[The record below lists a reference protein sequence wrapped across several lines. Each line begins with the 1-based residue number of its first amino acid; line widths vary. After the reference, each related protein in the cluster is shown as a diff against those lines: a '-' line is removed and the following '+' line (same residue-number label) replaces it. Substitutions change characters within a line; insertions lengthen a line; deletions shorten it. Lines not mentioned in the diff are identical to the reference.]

1 MSFAKVMQVALR
13 LPTRTLFSGEVI
25 KLYAVAENGAF
36 AMLPNHIDFVSALVP
51 SVMVLTNQQQEEMFF
66 AIDEGL
72 LVKTGH
78 QVEVAVWRG
87 LQGEDLDALNKIIQS
102 TFLAVDEDERVAR
115 TALSQLEAGL
125 VRRFGDLRKPLL

>member
-1 MSFAKVMQVALR
+1 MSQAELMQVNLR
-13 LPTRTLFSGEVI
+13 LPTRLLFSCEAKKVS
-25 KLYAVAENGAF
+25 AEAENGAF